1 MHGAPLISSV
11 VSVPLAADVLHLGE
25 FAPPLAA
32 CSAYLTLYG
41 VRARTLRR
49 EGRPVAGWH
58 VVCFVIGALSVALV
72 QLPPFDSLADGVLFW
87 HMIQH
92 IILGDLSSLLIVI
105 GLTGPV
111 LAPLLR
117 IRVTRPLRI
126 LANPAIALVMWAVDL
141 YLWHL
146 PFFYQLAIRHDLVHA
161 LEHACFLWFGTLL
174 WLGLIGPL
182 PKPAWFG
189 GWSKLGYMFAV
200 RLLGGILGNVLIWT
214 QTVIY
219 PVYKSTDAARGL
231 NPVSDQNIAGGAM
244 MVEQIILTVVLL
256 GWLFLRFAAQDDE
269 RQALLDLATEHG
281 VALSDQR
288 AARAAAAGTGARL
301 RDRVLGEVIATDERE
316 PHSEAT

>member
-1 MHGAPLISSV
+1 
-11 VSVPLAADVLHLGE
+11 
-25 FAPPLAA
+25 
-32 CSAYLTLYG
+32 
-41 VRARTLRR
+41 
-49 EGRPVAGWH
+49 
-58 VVCFVIGALSVALV
+58 
-72 QLPPFDSLADGVLFW
+72 
-87 HMIQH
+87 
-92 IILGDLSSLLIVI
+92 
-105 GLTGPV
+105 
-111 LAPLLR
+111 
-117 IRVTRPLRI
+117 
-126 LANPAIALVMWAVDL
+126 DL

-200 RLLGGILGNVLIWT
+200 RLLGGILGNFLIWT

-256 GWLFLRFAAQDDE
+256 GWLFLRFAAQDEE
-269 RQALLDLATEHG
+269 RQALLDLATERG

-288 AARAAAAGTGARL
+288 ATRAVAAGTGARL
-301 RDRVLGEVIATDERE
+301 RDRVLGEAIAADERE

>member
-1 MHGAPLISSV
+1 
-11 VSVPLAADVLHLGE
+11 
-25 FAPPLAA
+25 
-32 CSAYLTLYG
+32 
-41 VRARTLRR
+41 
-49 EGRPVAGWH
+49 VASWH